1 MRLGRRHLLTTAMLA
16 PAVISGRAR
25 AASPTVIRAVPIGDL
40 KVLDPI
46 WTTAY
51 ITRNHD
57 FMVNVIA
64 ARQTLTG
71 IIPGPVL
78 FYWNTD
84 KV

>member
-1 MRLGRRHLLTTAMLA
+1 MRRVSPPDNPAAEPACRTSRADGRKF
-16 PAVISGRAR
+16 
-25 AASPTVIRAVPIGDL
+25 IRAVPIGDL

-46 WTTAY
+46 GTTAY